1 MRSLGS
7 RISQRFS
14 RPILFQALGRLQAA
28 RNSIDLGHGQ
38 LNHPSLLCISSPCG
52 LLLNLVTW
60 RGRLALEPLRKVAVL
75 LPFSSCAQD
84 PGPSRCDDG
93 PRSQASRLAG
103 SESLPNSFVTA
114 LSLSR
119 CPSRWME
126 RYLCFLSLVKR
137 GRKEEDGGGN
147 ALCFGRGKAGGRHI
161 RTSIRPSDSERAS
174 FGAAALS
181 HDCSLCI

>member
-14 RPILFQALGRLQAA
+14 RPILFQTLGRLQAA

-38 LNHPSLLCISSPCG
+38 FNRPSLLCISSPCG
-52 LLLNLVTW
+52 LFLNLVTW

-93 PRSQASRLAG
+93 PRNQASRMAG

-114 LSLSR
+114 LSLS
-119 CPSRWME
+119 PSRWME

-147 ALCFGRGKAGGRHI
+147 ALCFGRGKAGGQAAHPR
-161 RTSIRPSDSERAS
+161 IRPSDSERAS
-174 FGAAALS
+174 VVRRGFVP
-181 HDCSLCI
+181 

>member
-14 RPILFQALGRLQAA
+14 RPILFQTLGRLQAA

-38 LNHPSLLCISSPCG
+38 PIRPSLLCIFSPRR

-75 LPFSSCAQD
+75 L
-84 PGPSRCDDG
+84 
-93 PRSQASRLAG
+93 
-103 SESLPNSFVTA
+103 
-114 LSLSR
+114 LSLSPPVHR
-119 CPSRWME
+119 TPLGATRDQGVRQAGRQAVSRYQILLSPHSLSPSRWME

-161 RTSIRPSDSERAS
+161 RPSDSERAL
-174 FGAAALS
+174 FGAALS